1 MLNAPKY
8 GNNDPYADGVARD
21 LDAAILE
28 VSQHYTTTIGVQK
41 VKYVPIT
48 AHVGMGHKTIA
59 TANGRHAGVALSE
72 GISPTQGSD
81 VEGPI
86 ATLTSIRN
94 AMSREYSNTASR
106 LLNMKLSPQAVA
118 GEKGTQNLVQLLRT
132 WVDLKLWHIQIA
144 VVNRETLLA
153 AQKNPEDYKN
163 LIVRVAGYSAYFTEL
178 SPGLQTEIINR
189 TEHEMA
195 M

>member
-1 MLNAPKY
+1 ME
-8 GNNDPYADGVARD
+8 
-21 LDAAILE
+21 LE
-28 VSQHYTTTIGVQK
+28 KLQHHRTYNGEQN

-48 AHVGMGHKTIA
+48 SHVGMGHKTIA
-59 TANGRHAGVALSE
+59 TPNGRKAGVALSE
-72 GISPTQGSD
+72 GISPSQGAD
-81 VEGPI
+81 IEGPI

-94 AMSREYSNTASR
+94 AMSHAYSNSASR

-118 GEKGTQNLVQLLRT
+118 GETGTQNLVRLLRT

-144 VVNRETLLA
+144 VVNRETLEK
-153 AQKNPEDYKN
+153 AQENPDDYRN

-195 M
+195 G

>member
-1 MLNAPKY
+1 M
-8 GNNDPYADGVARD
+8 
-21 LDAAILE
+21 
-28 VSQHYTTTIGVQK
+28 
-41 VKYVPIT
+41 
-48 AHVGMGHKTIA
+48 
-59 TANGRHAGVALSE
+59 ALSE